1 MTDFTCSAALPRPV
15 HRKTGLM
22 GYINLYRQR
31 RALAALDDT
40 RLADLGLS
48 RRDAEVEAS
57 RPVWDAPA
65 HWK

>member
-1 MTDFTCSAALPRPV
+1 MTDFTCSAALSRPA